1 MLADNTGQQ
10 TITDN
15 NECESIVIGSLFER
29 PADESRGV
37 VDSVAVVQPR
47 QPLSQ
52 VGAIAVDERAEVFGI
67 VFRNLPKHDALI
79 DAQFQGQKI
88 TLNPN

>member
-1 MLADNTGQQ
+1 MLADNAGQH
-10 TITDN
+10 TIADD
-15 NECESIVIGSLFER
+15 NECEPIIVGNLFER
-29 PADESRGV
+29 PDDESFGV
-37 VDSVAVVQPR
+37 VDSVAVVQPG

-52 VGAIAVDERAEVFGI
+52 VGAIAVDERAELFGI

-79 DAQFQGQKI
+79 DTQCQAQKI

>member
-1 MLADNTGQQ
+1 MLADNAGQQ

-29 PADESRGV
+29 PDNESCGV
-37 VDSVAVVQPR
+37 VESVAVVQPR

-52 VGAIAVDERAEVFGI
+52 IAAIAVDERGQLLGI

-79 DAQFQGQKI
+79 DTQCKVQKI